1 MSSFAARTARISIGR
16 RSAFDNRMERR
27 PMTRLFVFVQKAA
40 PAALL
45 SLAAAGCGGLTD
57 RVPSVEQARESI
69 AAVSR
74 EPLAARVAAEELEAA
89 RDALASAD
97 EAYEER
103 EPLQLIEHRAY
114 VAQRYADISQEL
126 VSEAQARQEAERAE
140 VERNRIIAE
149 ARTREAEAAQRAAA
163 EAARELDVQ
172 ARAVEERSRAAEA
185 AEERALA
192 LESELEQLEA
202 RDTDRGLVLTLGDV
216 LFDTGEASLKAGA
229 VTTID
234 RLAQFMRD
242 YPERSVRIEGH
253 TDSIGSDET
262 NQQLSERR
270 AMAVRD
276 ALLARNVDAARIVTV
291 GYGEARPIAGN
302 DTAGG
307 RQQNRRIE
315 VVVSDDQSPLGGD
328 APPAGVR

>member
-1 MSSFAARTARISIGR
+1 
-16 RSAFDNRMERR
+16 
-27 PMTRLFVFVQKAA
+27 MTRLSLRNAA
-40 PAALL
+40 PVSLL
-45 SLAAAGCGGLTD
+45 SLALAACGGLPD
-57 RVPSVEQARESI
+57 RVSSVEQARESI
-69 AAVSR
+69 AAVSQ
-74 EPLAARVAAEELEAA
+74 EPLAGRVAAEELEAA

-114 VAQRYADISQEL
+114 VAQRYADISREL
-126 VSEAQARQEAERAE
+126 VSEAQARQEAERGEA
-140 VERNRIIAE
+140 ERNRIIAD
-149 ARTREAEAAQRAAA
+149 ARTREAQAAQRAAA
-163 EAARELDVQ
+163 EATRELDIQ
-172 ARAVEERSRAAEA
+172 ARAVEEQSRAAEA
-185 AEERALA
+185 AEQRARD
-192 LESELEQLEA
+192 LETELEQLEA

-216 LFDTGEASLKAGA
+216 LFDTGQASLKPGA

-242 YPERSVRIEGH
+242 YPERTVRIEGH
-253 TDSIGSDET
+253 TDSMGSDET
-262 NQQLSERR
+262 NQQLSEQR

-276 ALLARNVDAARIVTV
+276 ALVARNVDAARIVTI

-315 VVVSDDQSPLGGD
+315 VVVSDEQGAFGGD
-328 APPAGVR
+328 SLPAGAR